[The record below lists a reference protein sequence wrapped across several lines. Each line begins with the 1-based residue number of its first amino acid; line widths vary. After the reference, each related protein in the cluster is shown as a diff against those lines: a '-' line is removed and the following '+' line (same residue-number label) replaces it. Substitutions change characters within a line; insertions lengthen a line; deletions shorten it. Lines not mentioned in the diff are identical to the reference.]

1 MAITDSKA
9 AFEAHCGRVDPTGFV
24 KDLLSRNHITSFSA
38 LAFAIGT
45 PQSPPTDDQFRQFG
59 ARLNGDIDLTIG
71 MNSALRRLHFE
82 ASTMVVA
89 ELKSMATEP
98 SGETVRKLLV
108 AEKIARLQDQE
119 ARLKGL
125 RIRGELQPSYALVD
139 LISNIKETN
148 NVVWIAPS
156 RCSKR
161 DLEIQNSQKQKSS
174 VLSLEQQTLKVTSN
188 DIPTSADTSS
198 DIQLQWAL
206 QRRGLAFDQCRL
218 INWEAHELWVQQVM
232 GQLTKEAPP
241 GYHRIATSQVI
252 RADRELFTLMAQEL
266 QTSVQVLPDGNLP
279 METKLKELRTDPRV
293 TMHMLPLPKTAP
305 RDTDF
310 QDKKSSGSG
319 HQVGDPPVKPKK
331 KAKSSPKAKSL
342 CPDELKGYQQRDS
355 HNNTI
360 CWAFNLKGGCKEST
374 KDGRCKKGMHIC
386 IKCHKAN
393 HSLPNCRAKDN

>member
-1 MAITDSKA
+1 MRSQQDVGVTIIQPFPALVYLNMSITDSRA
-9 AFEAHCGRVDPTGFV
+9 AFEAHCGKVDPTGFV
-24 KDLLSRNHITSFSA
+24 KDLLSRSHITSFSA

-59 ARLNGDIDLTIG
+59 SRLNGDTDLTIG

-98 SGETVRKLLV
+98 SGETVRKLPV

-119 ARLKGL
+119 TRLRGL
-125 RIRGELQPSYALVD
+125 RIRGELQPYALVD

-156 RCSKR
+156 KCGKR

-188 DIPTSADTSS
+188 DIPTAADTSS

-218 INWEAHELWVQQVM
+218 INWDAHELWVQQVM
-232 GQLTKEAPP
+232 SQITKDSPP
-241 GYHRIATSQVI
+241 GYHRI
-252 RADRELFTLMAQEL
+252 L
-266 QTSVQVLPDGNLP
+266 
-279 METKLKELRTDPRV
+279 
-293 TMHMLPLPKTAP
+293 
-305 RDTDF
+305 
-310 QDKKSSGSG
+310 
-319 HQVGDPPVKPKK
+319 
-331 KAKSSPKAKSL
+331 
-342 CPDELKGYQQRDS
+342 
-355 HNNTI
+355 
-360 CWAFNLKGGCKEST
+360 GC
-374 KDGRCKKGMHIC
+374 
-386 IKCHKAN
+386 
-393 HSLPNCRAKDN
+393 

>member
-1 MAITDSKA
+1 MAITDSRA

-59 ARLNGDIDLTIG
+59 ARLNGDVDLTIG

-98 SGETVRKLLV
+98 SGETVRKLPV

-156 RCSKR
+156 RWQKR
-161 DLEIQNSQKQKSS
+161 FGDTELTEAE
-174 VLSLEQQTLKVTSN
+174 VLGIVSGATNTE
-188 DIPTSADTSS
+188 S
-198 DIQLQWAL
+198 D
-206 QRRGLAFDQCRL
+206 F
-218 INWEAHELWVQQVM
+218 E
-232 GQLTKEAPP
+232 
-241 GYHRIATSQVI
+241 
-252 RADRELFTLMAQEL
+252 
-266 QTSVQVLPDGNLP
+266 
-279 METKLKELRTDPRV
+279 
-293 TMHMLPLPKTAP
+293 
-305 RDTDF
+305 
-310 QDKKSSGSG
+310 
-319 HQVGDPPVKPKK
+319 
-331 KAKSSPKAKSL
+331 
-342 CPDELKGYQQRDS
+342 
-355 HNNTI
+355 
-360 CWAFNLKGGCKEST
+360 
-374 KDGRCKKGMHIC
+374 
-386 IKCHKAN
+386 
-393 HSLPNCRAKDN
+393 